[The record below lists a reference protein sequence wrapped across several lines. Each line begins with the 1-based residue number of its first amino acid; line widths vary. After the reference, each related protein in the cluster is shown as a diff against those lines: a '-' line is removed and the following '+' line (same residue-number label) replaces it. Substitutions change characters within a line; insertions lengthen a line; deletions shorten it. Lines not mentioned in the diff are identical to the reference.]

1 MAGTDRPQLSVD
13 SIAALVFA
21 MVFPAV
27 ATWGYFI
34 QAAFYSERIQQITL
48 AAGKL
53 LQFAFPVVWVLLIRR
68 ERVVWKH
75 PMSDGVGA
83 GAAFG
88 AVVFAAML
96 LVYHLGLRPSG
107 FLEPA
112 RGAIAEKV
120 LKFGIRGPGAF
131 AAMGVFYAGFHSF
144 LEEYYWRW
152 FVFGQLRRLI
162 PWTTAAL
169 VSSLAFMAHH
179 VLVLACYFGWTS
191 WATWLFSLS
200 VAVGGVVWCWIYQRS
215 GSLVGPWLS
224 HLLIDAAIFT
234 IGYDI
239 VHG

>member
-1 MAGTDRPQLSVD
+1 MEGTRCPQLSVD

-34 QAAFYSERIQQITL
+34 RAAGCSERIQQITL
-48 AAGKL
+48 VVGKFV
-53 LQFAFPVVWVLLIRR
+53 QFAFPVVWVLLIRR
-68 ERVVWKH
+68 ERVAWKR

-88 AVVFAAML
+88 AAVFAAML
-96 LVYHLGLRPSG
+96 LVYHLGLRSSG

-112 RGAIAEKV
+112 RGAVAEKI

-131 AAMGVFYAGFHSF
+131 VAIGTFYAGFHSF

-152 FVFGQLRRLI
+152 FVFGRLRRLI
-162 PWTTAAL
+162 PWTRAAL

-179 VLVLACYFGWTS
+179 VPVLAWYFGWTS

-200 VAVGGVVWCWIYQRS
+200 VALGGMVWCWIYQRS
-215 GSLVGPWLS
+215 GSLAGPWLS

-234 IGYDI
+234 IGYDM